1 MKPRIR
7 NAAPADFDTLA
18 AIDREC
24 FPLGVAYEVWELE
37 HYMSRPGART
47 LVAELDDETAGFL
60 LMDIQ
65 PHRSSATLVTLDV
78 VARYRRSGVGSALLG
93 RSEQFLSEG
102 RVCRYKL
109 QVDTTNRVALGFYER
124 HGFHTVRTLPA
135 YYANGAD
142 AYLMEK
148 VIGRSEE

>member
-1 MKPRIR
+1 
-7 NAAPADFDTLA
+7 
-18 AIDREC
+18 
-24 FPLGVAYEVWELE
+24 
-37 HYMSRPGART
+37 MSRPGART